1 MPEKDEVDRLLD
13 SALATYADP
22 GADSGLER
30 RVLAALAAERTAGE
44 DRRAAGWSRRWLAW
58 AIAAPVTASLL
69 LWISIA
75 KIKHAPPSQ
84 SQEAHRTERMQT
96 PSVGTPAARARRDTQ
111 IGIHP
116 SGGEALVH
124 SSAHKATL
132 KPCHVTKPVSLHGV
146 GTGSTS
152 CPTMGQDVSTGA
164 QVAQVLP
171 RPKLDVFPTPQPMT
185 KQERTLAAVASEAP
199 VTLRKALVEAQEQD
213 DTRVRIAAIH
223 IPPIKPPS
231 QTQP

>member
-1 MPEKDEVDRLLD
+1 MPEKDELDLLLD
-13 SALATYADP
+13 WALATYADP
-22 GADSGLER
+22 GTESGLER

-58 AIAAPVTASLL
+58 AIAAPVTASML
-69 LWISIA
+69 LWISIE

-96 PSVGTPAARARRDTQ
+96 PSVGAPAARARRDAQ

-116 SGGEALVH
+116 SGAEALVH
-124 SSAHKATL
+124 SSAHRARL
-132 KPCHVTKPVSLHGV
+132 KPCPMTEPGSLPGV
-146 GTGSTS
+146 GTGPTS
-152 CPTMGQDVSTGA
+152 CPTIGQDVSIGA

-199 VTLRKALVEAQEQD
+199 VPLRKALAEAQRQD
-213 DTRVRIAAIH
+213 DAPLRIAAIH
-223 IPPIKPPS
+223 IPPIEPPS